1 METQLNQLNQLN
13 IIDETQN
20 TKQFN
25 LSDFIFNNIFEIILF
40 LVLIGLIIYEL
51 VFKKSNLFSS
61 SANLK
66 IQYGGNVLSSIGTGA
81 LGAASLAGKGALGAA
96 SLAGKGALG
105 AASLAGKGALGAAS
119 LAGKGALG
127 AVGGV
132 GKGALGAVGGVGKG
146 ALGSLGS
153 GLSGITSPLTER
165 FSSLAENYG
174 NANNVGSTVKD
185 AIFYVLQLA
194 IIILVFLPCLSL
206 LAIIVLCYFF
216 IRPKIKYLK
225 SL

>member
-1 METQLNQLNQLN
+1 METQLN
-13 IIDETQN
+13 IDETQRI
-20 TKQFN
+20 KQFN

-51 VFKKSNLFSS
+51 VFKKSKLFSS
-61 SANLK
+61 SSNLK
-66 IQYGGNVLSSIGTGA
+66 IQYGGNVLSSV
-81 LGAASLAGKGALGAA
+81 GKGALGAA
-96 SLAGKGALG
+96 GLVGKGAV
-105 AASLAGKGALGAAS
+105 
-119 LAGKGALG
+119 G

-132 GKGALGAVGGVGKG
+132 GKGALGAAGGVGKG
-146 ALGSLGS
+146 VLGSLGS
-153 GLSGITSPLTER
+153 GLSGVASPLAER
-165 FSSLAENYG
+165 FSGLAENYG